1 LAESSWERFSC
12 RSIVCSLLLINV
24 LCFTAALDNKL
35 EDDIVSRMEANRS
48 QDDSAKDD
56 ELMSKHTHKN

>member
-1 LAESSWERFSC
+1 
-12 RSIVCSLLLINV
+12 
-24 LCFTAALDNKL
+24 LDNKL

-56 ELMSKHTHKN
+56 ELMSTRSRRAEHHLNQ